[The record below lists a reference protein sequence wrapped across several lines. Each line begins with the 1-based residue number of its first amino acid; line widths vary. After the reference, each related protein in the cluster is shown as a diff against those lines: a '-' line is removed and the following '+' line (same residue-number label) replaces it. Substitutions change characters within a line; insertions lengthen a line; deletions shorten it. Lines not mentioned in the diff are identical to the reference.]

1 MNPIE
6 YIRRD
11 SEGSDSDTRRRTAAD
26 LVRALTEKFEA
37 QVTEMFTGYV
47 GKLLQVGVQGVG
59 ACASAPAACN
69 PTLSP
74 SGLSW
79 HKVDAITCRHCA

>member
-1 MNPIE
+1 MLFCAVCQVRDEDEECFEMNPIE

-47 GKLLQVGVQGVG
+47 GKLLQVGWTVVQGE
-59 ACASAPAACN
+59 ACLVNIAAGH
-69 PTLSP
+69 T
-74 SGLSW
+74 
-79 HKVDAITCRHCA
+79 T